1 MQRDM
6 LLTPADL
13 FSELNTKMAEAG
25 GNDAFAA
32 LHGINKSSLS
42 NMANCRRKIS
52 KKLLDALGLEMVVMF
67 RRKQPAQN
75 KRGKR

>member
-1 MQRDM
+1 MMHDT
-6 LLTPADL
+6 LLTASQL

-32 LHGINKSSLS
+32 LHGIGKTHLS
-42 NMANCRRKIS
+42 NMANCRRKINDD
-52 KKLLDALGLEMVVMF
+52 LLSALGLERVEMF
-67 RRKQPAQN
+67 RRKQPVKK

>member
-1 MQRDM
+1 MLRDT
-6 LLTPADL
+6 LLTASQL

-67 RRKQPAQN
+67 RRKQPAQ
-75 KRGKR
+75 KIRGKK

>member
-1 MQRDM
+1 MSRDT
-6 LLTPADL
+6 LLTASDL

-32 LHGINKSSLS
+32 LHGIGKTHLS
-42 NMANCRRKIS
+42 NMANCRRKIN